1 MPVHTGHIM
10 NYRDLITYY
19 FLRPENTYGCA
30 ETTYI
35 VLKRLYGLP
44 ESENSSAAMVLNG
57 GFAYRGGLCGALS
70 GAALAV
76 GQLAERMLDD
86 HAIAKRKSR
95 QVMIDL
101 MTQFSEQFGSVDCSA
116 LSGFDFSVPGEH
128 DQFIEAGKW
137 KKDCTDQILFVVER
151 LANLS
156 FTSDEAD

>member
-1 MPVHTGHIM
+1 M

-19 FLRPENTYGCA
+19 FLRPDNTYGCA

-44 ESENSSAAMVLNG
+44 EAEDSSAAMVLNG

-76 GQLAERMLDD
+76 GQLAERSLAD
-86 HAIAKRKSR
+86 HAVAKRKSR
-95 QVMIDL
+95 QVILDL
-101 MTQFSEQFGSVDCSA
+101 VAQFEHQFGSVDCST
-116 LSGFDFSVPGEH
+116 LSGYDFSLPGEH

-151 LANLS
+151 LAHIS
-156 FTSDEAD
+156 FTADEVD